1 MNKTKKSMSSAELNE
16 IVKQYEALVNKLTKQ
31 FVDKM
36 PVAWNDVKSMAYEGL
51 AIAINSYDEERS
63 DMSFAQYAGFA
74 IRNNILTSLNNEL
87 RTVKLSA
94 YAQKKCETSG
104 DAVFNTVSLDVFTSE
119 KQNSTD
125 NIISGVPKHNDWSNL
140 STSDKWSDGD
150 IFETL
155 YSKLEEHFPSRDCE
169 IFYMTFGLKEYN
181 ETKGKD
187 IAEYFG
193 ISRSLVSIK
202 VKSIISFIQ
211 KDNDL
216 VEILGNL
223 LK

>member
-1 MNKTKKSMSSAELNE
+1 MNKIDLNAL
-16 IVKQYEALVNKLTKQ
+16 VAQYEPLVNKLTKQ
-31 FVDKM
+31 FVDKVKV
-36 PVAWNDVKSMAYEGL
+36 PWDDVKSMAYEGL
-51 AIAINSYDEERS
+51 AIAINNYDPNRS
-63 DMSFAQYAGFA
+63 KMSFMQYAGFA

-94 YAQKKCETSG
+94 YAQKKALEHGEAIFNSVSFDANRG
-104 DAVFNTVSLDVFTSE
+104 DDTNRGAAMN
-119 KQNSTD
+119 
-125 NIISGVPKHNDWSNL
+125 GAPKLRDWDKM

-155 YSKLEEHFPSRDCE
+155 YTRLEETFPTRDCE
-169 IFYMTFGLKEYN
+169 IFYMTFGLKNYD

-187 IAEYFG
+187 IAKYFG
-193 ISRSLVSIK
+193 ISCSLVSVK
-202 VKSIISFIQ
+202 VKGIISFIQ

-216 VEILGNL
+216 VEILANL